1 MKFTTFKVTNGVSTD
16 EIEEARMNY
25 SCQAGAGQ
33 TLENMAQLLDL
44 DVKSSLQ
51 EAALKADIV
60 PLIDST
66 CGVFMEMEE
75 NRLISEGFTKEQI
88 AAAIIRSTAA
98 SYFNKFV
105 GGPQHVK
112 NKCSCQGGPAL
123 GKAFLAAM
131 AQVTGKDIYAY
142 PHRELFGAWGAGLFL
157 RNQILQLQEEG
168 KEVCSAFRGFEVVD
182 MVFEKR
188 DVMCSDH
195 FGPLSCG
202 MGNCKLKV
210 FSIGGEEVI
219 TEAFAPGK

>member
-1 MKFTTFKVTNGVSTD
+1 
-16 EIEEARMNY
+16 
-25 SCQAGAGQ
+25 
-33 TLENMAQLLDL
+33 MAQLLDL

-88 AAAIIRSTAA
+88 AAAIIRATAA

-142 PHRELFGAWGAGLFL
+142 PHRELFGLGGHLFL
-157 RNQILQLQEEG
+157 RNQPYN
-168 KEVCSAFRGFEVVD
+168 F
-182 MVFEKR
+182 KR
-188 DVMCSDH
+188 KAKKCARPSGIEMWIWS
-195 FGPLSCG
+195 
-202 MGNCKLKV
+202 
-210 FSIGGEEVI
+210 
-219 TEAFAPGK
+219 